1 MPQRVRRAHAQNVG
15 DRGRSRSR
23 RRRGC
28 TAPNPQSCTDDSA
41 AIVREIPGT
50 AALAVDANHVGFARS
65 AGVTHIFCAATVSPT
80 PGSPPQMATPSSRRV
95 GSPPNCATPIG
106 RAGSGR
112 HGRRRRLL
120 GYSSAVR
127 VRARSDDH
135 AAPHRHIHGANLSFA
150 AIAFRAAGGF
160 ALVTSDED
168 VRLVRLL
175 RPTPSPSPGQ
185 RTSRSPPR
193 RDDKPEH
200 RAASRAICRRSRVLS
215 KRASADDAPV
225 TTDPRGSINGSGSSA
240 RVSQRISIITVAL
253 QYL

>member
-1 MPQRVRRAHAQNVG
+1 MSAPSTAEGPAHPLRCPKPHNHKSRVHYRGQGPTMPQRVRRAHAQNVG

-112 HGRRRRLL
+112 HGRRRRLG

-135 AAPHRHIHGANLSFA
+135 AAPAPPH
-150 AIAFRAAGGF
+150 
-160 ALVTSDED
+160 
-168 VRLVRLL
+168 
-175 RPTPSPSPGQ
+175 
-185 RTSRSPPR
+185 PR
-193 RDDKPEH
+193 REPVFRRH
-200 RAASRAICRRSRVLS
+200 RLPGRWRLCARDVGRGCTTCAASQ
-215 KRASADDAPV
+215 ADAEPIAWATDLAF
-225 TTDPRGSINGSGSSA
+225 TTSA
-240 RVSQRISIITVAL
+240 RRQARAPSGFSS
-253 QYL
+253 YLSSLESSVQAGLC